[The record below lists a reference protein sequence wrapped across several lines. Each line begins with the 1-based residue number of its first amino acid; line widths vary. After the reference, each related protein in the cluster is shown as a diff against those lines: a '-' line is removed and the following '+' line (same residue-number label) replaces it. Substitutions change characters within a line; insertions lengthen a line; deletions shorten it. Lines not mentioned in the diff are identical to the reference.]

1 MGITQASTPRDIV
14 FISKATPGDDDFALW
29 LAPRL
34 EAAGYKVFADILVLE
49 AGDRWRKVLTTT
61 LQECACKLLLC
72 CSDATLSRDGVLEEL
87 GIGLDLAKTL
97 KDPKFVIPLRLEP
110 FKKVFGMG
118 ELQYVDFE
126 RGWAEGLSKLLEMLK
141 RQKVPRAGEPSI
153 NPNWE
158 SYRRRSPIPLIGE
171 PEPLTS
177 NWLRMVSAPDEIHFY
192 EGRGVL
198 PANAIQRLAR
208 EAKFPVA
215 LNGSGFLTCAMPDEI
230 ESEFSHLGRFA
241 RTNSIPF
248 LEFVERGSEKLGIA
262 KQDASN
268 IMVAMVRRAWEAY
281 CIERGLLSYQY
292 VGAMGFHASGDQAK
306 LGERIPWGRQ
316 GERRSSM
323 LRNEA
328 RGHVWQYGVTGTPA
342 FWPLPHLK
350 LKSRVLF
357 APPHEGDAGSPY
369 DDPRKQHRLRR
380 SGCKGWRNKQW
391 RGRLL
396 AFLELL
402 SRESAFIALA
412 MGANASIKLEAQP
425 MILTS
430 PVSTKLPD
438 AMAEDAEE
446 ADESTLGRP
455 EVDEAE

>member
-1 MGITQASTPRDIV
+1 MSITQASIQRDIL

-61 LQECACKLLLC
+61 LQERACKLLLC

-87 GIGLDLAKTL
+87 GIGLDLAKSE
-97 KDPKFVIPLRLEP
+97 KDPRFVIPLRLEP

-141 RQKVPRAGEPSI
+141 RQKVPRAGTPSI

-158 SYRRRSPIPLIGE
+158 SYRRRSAIPLIDE
-171 PEPLTS
+171 PERLTS
-177 NWLRMVSAPDEIHFY
+177 NWLRMASVPDEIHFY
-192 EGRGVL
+192 EGSGALLASAV
-198 PANAIQRLAR
+198 QRLVR

-215 LNGSGFLTCAMPDEI
+215 LNGSGFLTCALPDEI
-230 ESEFSHLGRFA
+230 ESEFSHLGRFR
-241 RTNSIPF
+241 RTHSISF
-248 LEFVERGSEKLGIA
+248 MEFVERGSDKLGIA
-262 KQDASN
+262 RQDASN

-281 CIERGLLSYQY
+281 CVERGLLSYQY
-292 VGAMGFHASGDQAK
+292 ADAVGFHVSGAQAK
-306 LGERIPWGRQ
+306 LGERVPWGQQ

-369 DDPRKQHRLRR
+369 DNPRKQHRLRR

-396 AFLELL
+396 AFLEML
-402 SRESAFIALA
+402 SEDSAFISLA
-412 MGANASIKLEAQP
+412 MGPNASIKLVAQP
-425 MILTS
+425 MIFTS
-430 PVSTKLPD
+430 PVTTKLPD
-438 AMAEDAEE
+438 AMEEDAEE

-455 EVDEAE
+455 EIDEAE